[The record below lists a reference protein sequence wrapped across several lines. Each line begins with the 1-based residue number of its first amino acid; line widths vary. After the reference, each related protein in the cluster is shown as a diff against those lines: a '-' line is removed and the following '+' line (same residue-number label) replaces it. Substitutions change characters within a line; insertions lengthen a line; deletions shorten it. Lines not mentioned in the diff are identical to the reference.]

1 MSPEPA
7 APPEPAVSLEPSVP
21 PVPAVPPVPPRGMR
35 VAALVAIAIAITV
48 VGIGIASRASS
59 STQLRKWTDAQAQ
72 PVVALT
78 TPQSTGNSSVLQ
90 LPGRLEAYSR
100 APIYARVNGYV
111 KDWKV
116 DIGGQVKAGQLLAE
130 LEAPDVDQQLSQARA
145 DLLTAQANAALAGT
159 TAKRWQTLVKTD
171 AVSLQEVDMKNG
183 DFTAKQAIVKATQA
197 NVDRL
202 EVMEDFKRIVAPFD
216 GVVTA
221 RTTDVGALINAGSGK
236 GLELFVVSDTQKLRL
251 YVNVPQNYVAQIAA
265 GTQAQMSVPER
276 PGETFAATVEATAQ
290 SVDPTSGATLVQL
303 AVNNESGNL
312 LPGAFANVRFDL
324 RAASRNLSVPA
335 SALIFDSSGARVA
348 TLGTDNRVNLTPV
361 TIARDLGSVI
371 EISSGLSAN
380 DRVVD
385 SPPDGIAKGD
395 PVRIAPELAKSG
407 MLADAAATPA
417 EGAGAHETK

>member
-1 MSPEPA
+1 MSPEPSVR
-7 APPEPAVSLEPSVP
+7 PVSR
-21 PVPAVPPVPPRGMR
+21 RGLR
-35 VAALVAIAIAITV
+35 ITAFVAAAIAVAV
-48 VGIGIASRASS
+48 VGSGIASRASS
-59 STQLRKWTDAQAQ
+59 SKKLSQWTDAQAQ
-72 PVVALT
+72 PVVTLT
-78 TPQSTGNSSVLQ
+78 QPQSSGNASVLE

-116 DIGGQVKAGQLLAE
+116 DIGGQVQAGQLLAE

-145 DLLTAQANAALAGT
+145 DLLTAQANSALAGT
-159 TAKRWQTLVKTD
+159 TAKRWQGLVKTD

-183 DFTAKQAIVKATQA
+183 DFAAKQAIVKATQA

-202 EVMEDFKRIVAPFD
+202 EVMEGFKRIVSPFN
-216 GVVTA
+216 GIVTA

-251 YVNVPQNYVAQIAA
+251 YVNVPQNYVAQIKP
-265 GTQAQMSVPER
+265 GTTAKMTVPER
-276 PGETFAATVEATAQ
+276 PGQTFTATVETTAQ

-303 AVNNESGNL
+303 AVDNQAGDL
-312 LPGAFANVRFDL
+312 LPGAFANVHFDM
-324 RAASRNLSVPA
+324 RMATNNLSVPA
-335 SALIFDSSGARVA
+335 SALIFDSSGVRVA
-348 TLGTDNRVNLTPV
+348 TLGSDNRVALKPV

-371 EISSGLSAN
+371 EISSGLALN

-395 PVRIAPELAKSG
+395 QVRIAPASTKSG
-407 MLADAAATPA
+407 MLANAAVPPS
-417 EGAGAHETK
+417 AGAKANEAK